1 MTTIDTVTLRALQD
15 RVASRIGR
23 DEARTLLSLMLD
35 MSPAALTLQ
44 GDHPIPPQKAEAVLA
59 AAMRRQQDVPLA
71 YCAGRGAFRH
81 LVLDVDERVL
91 IPRPETEM
99 VVDEIL
105 AISNADPGGVAVDV
119 GTGSGAIALS
129 LAAEGR
135 FDRIVA
141 TDVSVDALQVA
152 RANLRHLPE
161 GSTPVELRSGAGLKP
176 LEGLKAR
183 VLASNPPYI
192 AYEEAPE
199 LPPSVRDWEPPMALF
214 AGDGGMHM
222 YDMLFREAERFLEPA
237 GRGWLVVEVDA
248 RRATQTAE
256 RAAQCGYLGEIRLVN
271 DLTGRKRVLVARTT
285 R

>member
-1 MTTIDTVTLRALQD
+1 MTAHETITLRALQD
-15 RVASRIGR
+15 SVASRIGR

-35 MSPAALTLQ
+35 MSPAELALQ
-44 GDHPIPPQKAEAVLA
+44 CDHPVQSQKVEAVLA

-71 YCAGRGAFRH
+71 YCAGCAAFRH

-91 IPRPETEM
+91 IPRPETEI

-141 TDVSVDALQVA
+141 TDVSIDALEVA

-161 GSTPVELRSGAGLKP
+161 GSSPVELRSGAGLKP
-176 LEGLKAR
+176 LGGLKAR

-199 LPPSVRDWEPPMALF
+199 LPSSVRDWEPPMALF